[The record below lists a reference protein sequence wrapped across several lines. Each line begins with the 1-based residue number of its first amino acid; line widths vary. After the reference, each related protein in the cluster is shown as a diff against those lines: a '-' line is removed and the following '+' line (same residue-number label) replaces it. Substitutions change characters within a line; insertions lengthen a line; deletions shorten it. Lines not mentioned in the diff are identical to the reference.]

1 MELKDI
7 QSTVQQIAE
16 AISSVIEID
25 VTVTDRSLVRIAGTG
40 KYKAQIGEKISQ
52 SGAFASCLRDNSAYI
67 VENPREAEV
76 CSDCS
81 VKDTC
86 TECAEMVAPI
96 TAGNKAEGAIG
107 LIAFDQ
113 QQKKKL
119 LKNEAGILSF
129 LQKMSQM
136 IAAALTEKEKTS
148 QINILAGQLQTV
160 MDIMDKG
167 IITVDSIGDI
177 KYKNSIADSMLGITQ
192 QRFRNVQEIINHTSI
207 KDFKL
212 GKKLKSREFEYRHPS
227 GKVTGG
233 IISTKIIESEEG
245 AQSSVFIIQEMQGL
259 IKSARSLISANIAT
273 PFDNIIHKSL
283 IMEDTIKLAKKASQS
298 NSTLLITGESGTG
311 KELFARAV
319 HYASDRKSEP
329 FIAINCSAIPENL
342 FESELFGY
350 SEGAFTGASRG
361 GHPGKFELADRG
373 TLLLDEIGEMPL
385 HLQPKLLRVLQ
396 DGKVTRVGGSRQI
409 EVDVRIIASTNV
421 NLEEK
426 VRNRE
431 FREDLYYRLIVI
443 PLDVPPLRAR
453 REDIGIMTSTF
464 IEKFSRKLGKKV
476 EGAEISV
483 LQAIEAYEWEGNVRE
498 LENAVEYAV
507 NMSEGSII
515 SLRDLPPKLQE
526 KGKDSNN
533 QQGIEKIAAEQS
545 EKQRTNI
552 MNLEELEK
560 REIEKA
566 MIYRENHGLTVDE
579 MCAMLGISRATLY
592 RKLRKNYE

>member
-1 MELKDI
+1 M
-7 QSTVQQIAE
+7 
-16 AISSVIEID
+16 
-25 VTVTDRSLVRIAGTG
+25 
-40 KYKAQIGEKISQ
+40 
-52 SGAFASCLRDNSAYI
+52 
-67 VENPREAEV
+67 P
-76 CSDCS
+76 
-81 VKDTC
+81 
-86 TECAEMVAPI
+86 
-96 TAGNKAEGAIG
+96 
-107 LIAFDQ
+107 
-113 QQKKKL
+113 
-119 LKNEAGILSF
+119 
-129 LQKMSQM
+129 
-136 IAAALTEKEKTS
+136 
-148 QINILAGQLQTV
+148 
-160 MDIMDKG
+160 
-167 IITVDSIGDI
+167 
-177 KYKNSIADSMLGITQ
+177 
-192 QRFRNVQEIINHTSI
+192 
-207 KDFKL
+207 
-212 GKKLKSREFEYRHPS
+212 
-227 GKVTGG
+227 
-233 IISTKIIESEEG
+233 
-245 AQSSVFIIQEMQGL
+245 
-259 IKSARSLISANIAT
+259 
-273 PFDNIIHKSL
+273 
-283 IMEDTIKLAKKASQS
+283 KKASQS

-431 FREDLYYRLIVI
+431 FREDLYYRLNVI

-483 LQAIEAYEWEGNVRE
+483 LRAIEAYEWEGNVRE

-507 NMSEGSII
+507 NMAEGSII
-515 SLRDLPPKLQE
+515 SLRDLPPKLQITASE
-526 KGKDSNN
+526 RNDH
-533 QQGIEKIAAEQS
+533 QGIKKIAAEQS
-545 EKQRTNI
+545 EESREKI

-579 MCAMLGISRATLY
+579 MCNMLGISRATLY
-592 RKLRKNYE
+592 RKIKRT

>member
-1 MELKDI
+1 M
-7 QSTVQQIAE
+7 
-16 AISSVIEID
+16 
-25 VTVTDRSLVRIAGTG
+25 
-40 KYKAQIGEKISQ
+40 
-52 SGAFASCLRDNSAYI
+52 
-67 VENPREAEV
+67 
-76 CSDCS
+76 
-81 VKDTC
+81 
-86 TECAEMVAPI
+86 
-96 TAGNKAEGAIG
+96 
-107 LIAFDQ
+107 
-113 QQKKKL
+113 
-119 LKNEAGILSF
+119 
-129 LQKMSQM
+129 
-136 IAAALTEKEKTS
+136 
-148 QINILAGQLQTV
+148 
-160 MDIMDKG
+160 
-167 IITVDSIGDI
+167 
-177 KYKNSIADSMLGITQ
+177 
-192 QRFRNVQEIINHTSI
+192 
-207 KDFKL
+207 
-212 GKKLKSREFEYRHPS
+212 
-227 GKVTGG
+227 
-233 IISTKIIESEEG
+233 
-245 AQSSVFIIQEMQGL
+245 
-259 IKSARSLISANIAT
+259 
-273 PFDNIIHKSL
+273 
-283 IMEDTIKLAKKASQS
+283 
-298 NSTLLITGESGTG
+298 
-311 KELFARAV
+311 

-431 FREDLYYRLIVI
+431 FREDLYYRLNVI

-483 LQAIEAYEWEGNVRE
+483 LRAIEAYEWEGNVRE

-507 NMSEGSII
+507 NMAEGSII

-533 QQGIEKIAAEQS
+533 QQGIEKVAAEQS

-560 REIEKA
+560 MEIEKA
-566 MIYRENHGLTVDE
+566 MIYRENHGLTMDE
-579 MCAMLGISRATLY
+579 MCNMLGISRATLY

>member
-1 MELKDI
+1 
-7 QSTVQQIAE
+7 
-16 AISSVIEID
+16 
-25 VTVTDRSLVRIAGTG
+25 
-40 KYKAQIGEKISQ
+40 
-52 SGAFASCLRDNSAYI
+52 FASCLRDNSAYI

-86 TECAEMVAPI
+86 MECAEMVAPI
-96 TAGNKAEGAIG
+96 TTGNTAEGAIG
-107 LIAFDQ
+107 LIAFDK

-136 IAAALTEKEKTS
+136 IAATLTEKEKTA

-207 KDFKL
+207 KDFRL

-245 AQSSVFIIQEMQGL
+245 TQSSVFIIQEMQGL

-396 DGKVTRVGGSRQI
+396 DGRVTRVGGSRQI

-431 FREDLYYRLIVI
+431 FREDLYYRLNVI

-464 IEKFSRKLGKKV
+464 IEKFSHKLGKKV

-483 LQAIEAYEWEGNVRE
+483 LRVIEAYEWEGNVRE

-515 SLRDLPPKLQE
+515 SLRDLPPKLQITAS
-526 KGKDSNN
+526 DRND
-533 QQGIEKIAAEQS
+533 QQGIEKVAAEQS

-566 MIYRENHGLTVDE
+566 MIYRENHGLTMDE
-579 MCAMLGISRATLY
+579 MCNMLGISRATLY
-592 RKLRKNYE
+592 RKIKKT